1 MTFFKYNLQREES
14 ERRETLIQRFAYQGR
29 RAFDHWHK
37 EELSQ
42 LTVPNTPE
50 NLARI
55 HKIFAFQSTF
65 MQNIVEFTPGNFH
78 IRILAQPFTASGPDA
93 LLKLAAREAED
104 ILRQFLAFL
113 TAAREWEMDFL
124 DFSRFQVLPG
134 PMLRFAWKLETQDF
148 PRPATWIRLFSKNRH
163 LRGLDEE
170 NYLGFLRLAKKNAML
185 PEFPVYLCRTGDFA
199 SNLLHAHSPG
209 GVNARIRINTKFSWQ
224 KTVIRN
230 NLFQNLKDGETL
242 LLKIDLDSGR
252 LSDHLSGLC
261 GLEKTAGENLA
272 AQAQGFRSFLKKSV
286 FQEIV
291 LLIDNLA
298 NKEDDRLLRYLLE
311 SGDVSGLTVVL
322 FNDSAPGICDLEFNE
337 DPHDPLAEHFA
348 AFFPGPGVPGLDGSE
363 IELLEKFAWLAVPVP
378 KAVARLLATHGDGA
392 TELTPASH
400 GDGATELPP
409 ASHGDGATELPPA
422 SHGDGAAEPTP
433 ASHGDGAAEPT
444 PASHGDG
451 ATELTPARRDAD
463 AMLASLL
470 KKRCLLE
477 SRDRQT
483 LGLAI
488 QGDKVPGK
496 APRKNEWLAWL
507 AANSDWAYAPIAHF
521 IASDQPAALERYLEK
536 QALESPARVAPGPAA
551 DLLCHYLL
559 QTGRDGKILEHFVDI
574 LIQSNCLDMAG
585 HVLAAA
591 EPGPVFARL
600 KTAHLAMRRKDYR
613 KLGELLAGMPRVAPG
628 LRDEWLYLNFV
639 YQEKIGQG
647 RKAAEYMKKIISPYF
662 RNLAI
667 IQWSDRSIYGRGF
680 AKARAQLA
688 GALEYFAALHRDRE
702 EIETRSQMAKLNRE
716 MGNFQEAESEYKAI
730 YIRSESDGLALNSA
744 YAAVDLGNLYFENDD
759 DFQAECWYRKAAKLF
774 ARENN
779 QDGIMLVNSNLLNI
793 LYAKGGWLEADK
805 LLRAILAWDEEKRL
819 LNSSAIDY
827 LNWANL
833 ETLRLHD
840 DQALKLVEQAA
851 EIFKNTANSKGLS
864 ECAFVRG
871 RISFFTEKPPAAAM
885 SAYPWFDDDQKI
897 VCQLLGP
904 SARGAD
910 TLSEPALFKMLDGIR
925 SKKIKFE
932 ALRLLLKKY
941 RKNEWLDR
949 FQEMARELSPRGKN
963 YFYYEFWYM
972 VFDLGAEDLPG
983 YHREEFLVM
992 HDFFTVNRRSVSAK
1006 LDRFRRLCDEKARDR
1021 AIFDDARLVG
1031 NYRQWRLP
1039 EDFFSSL
1046 SHELGMPAPIDWLVM
1061 TVHEEQRPLFRFA
1074 NSDLFRELG
1083 EEMLRCTLETPED
1096 QNHDLQGIRRLFRS
1110 QERFFYPFAN
1120 TKMIRWPISERLL
1133 ACLVIGFRDGDSYFR
1148 NFSERH
1154 RETFKKFS
1162 VLFQD
1167 FLQNEFRIQEKLNF
1181 IVGGSEKIREM
1192 KRLIAQVSKV
1202 DFSLLITGESGSGK
1216 ELVARAVH
1224 LLSPRAGRP
1233 FVPVN
1238 AAAIPDTLL
1247 EAELFGYRKGAFSGA
1262 GDNRVGLL
1270 EAADRGTLF
1279 LDEIADLPLP
1289 LQAKLL
1295 RALQEKEIRRL
1306 GENKTIKID
1315 VRLVSASNKDLNEL
1329 IRSNLFRADLFY
1341 RLQDLV
1347 IHIPPLRDR
1356 REDMPLLIG
1365 HFLEKFGYPAQEPAK
1380 LRAIGDLF
1388 RDECFPGNVRELES
1402 KIKKMIT
1409 FDPEL
1414 ATAAMAQNHA
1424 SSLKSARQDFER
1436 NLVLNTLNEQNWRKS
1451 QTAEKLGI
1459 SRMALFNLLKKYK
1472 IAR

>member
-1 MTFFKYNLQREES
+1 
-14 ERRETLIQRFAYQGR
+14 LIQRFASQDR

-55 HKIFAFQSTF
+55 HKIFAFQSSF
-65 MQNIVEFTPGNFH
+65 MQNIVAFTPGNFH
-78 IRILAQPFTASGPDA
+78 IRVLAQPFTANCPDA
-93 LLKLAAREAED
+93 LLGLTPGEAED

-113 TAAREWEMDFL
+113 NAAREWEMDFL
-124 DFSRFQVLPG
+124 DFSRFQLLPG
-134 PMLRFAWKLETQDF
+134 PMLRFAWRLETQDF
-148 PRPATWIRLFSKNRH
+148 PSPAAWIRLFNKNRH
-163 LRGLDEE
+163 LRDLDED
-170 NYLGFLRLAKKNAML
+170 NYLEFLQQARKKAVL
-185 PEFPVYLCRTGDFA
+185 PEFPVYLCRNGDFA
-199 SNLLHAHSPG
+199 SSLLHAHSPG
-209 GVNARIRINTKFSWQ
+209 CAKAGANVRIRINTKFPWQ
-224 KTVIRN
+224 KKVIRN
-230 NLFQNLKDGETL
+230 NLFQNLNGGETL
-242 LLKIDLDSGR
+242 LLKLDLESVR
-252 LSDHLSGLC
+252 LGDYFSGLC
-261 GLEKTAGENLA
+261 GQEKSSGENLA
-272 AQAQGFRSFLKKSV
+272 AQAQEFRFFQKKSV

-298 NKEDDRLLRYLLE
+298 KKEDDRLLRFLLE

-322 FNDSAPGICDLEFNE
+322 FNDSAPGDCDLEFNE
-337 DPHDPLAEHFA
+337 DPHDPLARHFA
-348 AFFPGPGVPGLDGSE
+348 GLFPGPGLPELDGKE
-363 IELLEKFAWLAVPVP
+363 IGLLKKFAWLEVPVP
-378 KAVARLLATHGDGA
+378 KAVARLLASHGDSATELPPASQGDGA
-392 TELTPASH
+392 TELTPA
-400 GDGATELPP
+400 PQ
-409 ASHGDGATELPPA
+409 
-422 SHGDGAAEPTP
+422 
-433 ASHGDGAAEPT
+433 
-444 PASHGDG
+444 GDG
-451 ATELTPARRDAD
+451 ATELTPTGRDAD
-463 AMLASLL
+463 ARLASLL

-477 SRDRQT
+477 SKDRQT

-488 QGDKVPGK
+488 PGDKDPGS
-496 APRKNEWLAWL
+496 AQRRSELLAWL
-507 AANSDWAYAPIAHF
+507 AANSDWAYARVAHF
-521 IASDQPAALERYLEK
+521 IASGQPAALERYLGK
-536 QALESPARVAPGPAA
+536 QALESPAQVAPGPAA
-551 DLLCHYLL
+551 DLLCRYLS
-559 QTGRDGKILEHFVDI
+559 QTTRGGKILEYFVDI
-574 LIQSNCLDMAG
+574 LIQSNCPDLAG
-585 HVLAAA
+585 KVLAAGA
-591 EPGPVFARL
+591 GAGSVLARL
-600 KTAHLAMRRKDYR
+600 KAAHLAMRRKDYR
-613 KLGELLAGMPRVAPG
+613 RLGELLAGMPRVAPG

-639 YQEKIGQG
+639 YHEKIGQG
-647 RKAAEYMKKIISPYF
+647 RKAGEYIKKIVSPYY

-667 IQWSDRSIYGRGF
+667 IQWSDRGIYNRGF
-680 AKARAQLA
+680 AKARSQLA
-688 GALEYFAALHRDRE
+688 GALEYFSSRHRDRE
-702 EIETRSQMAKLNRE
+702 EIETLSQMAKLHRE
-716 MGNFQEAESEYKAI
+716 MGDFQEAESLYKTI
-730 YIRSESDGLALNSA
+730 FIRSESDGLALNSA

-759 DFQAECWYRKAAKLF
+759 DFQAECWYRKAAGSF

-793 LYAKGGWLEADK
+793 LHAKGGWLEADR
-805 LLRAILAWDEEKRL
+805 LLSAILAWDEEKRL
-819 LNSSAIDY
+819 LNSCAIDY
-827 LNWANL
+827 LNGANL
-833 ETLRLHD
+833 EVLRLRD

-851 EIFKNTANSKGLS
+851 EIFKNTANSKGLT

-871 RISFFTEKPPAAAM
+871 RISFFAETSAAAAM
-885 SAYPWFDDDQKI
+885 PGCPWFNDDQKI
-897 VCQLLGP
+897 VCTLFGP
-904 SARGAD
+904 SVRGAD
-910 TLSEPALFKMLDGIR
+910 SLKEPALFKMLDGIR
-925 SKKIKFE
+925 SKKVKFE

-941 RKNEWLDR
+941 RKSEWLDR
-949 FQEMARELSPRGKN
+949 FQEIARELAPRAKN

-972 VFDLGAEDLPG
+972 FFDLGADDLPLER
-983 YHREEFLVM
+983 REEFLAM

-1006 LDRFRRLCDEKARDR
+1006 LDRLRRLCDERARDR
-1021 AIFDDARLVG
+1021 AFFDDARLVG
-1031 NYRQWRLP
+1031 NSRQWRLP
-1039 EDFFSSL
+1039 EDFFSSF

-1061 TVHEEQRPLFRFA
+1061 TVHEEQRQLFRFA

-1083 EEMLRCTLETPED
+1083 EEMLRSTLETPEN
-1096 QNHDLQGIRRLFRS
+1096 QNHDLPGIKRIFRS

-1120 TKMIRWPISERLL
+1120 TKMIRWQISEQLL
-1133 ACLVIGFRDGDSYFR
+1133 ACLVIGFRDGDSYFQD
-1148 NFSERH
+1148 FSERH

-1162 VLFQD
+1162 VLFQN
-1167 FLQNEFRIQEKLNF
+1167 FLQNEFRIHEKLDF
-1181 IVGGSEKIREM
+1181 IVGESEKIKEM

-1224 LLSPRAGRP
+1224 LLSPRAGQP
-1233 FVPVN
+1233 FISVN
-1238 AAAIPDTLL
+1238 AAAIPETLL

-1329 IRSNLFRADLFY
+1329 IRSHLFRADLFY

-1347 IHIPPLRDR
+1347 IHIPPLRER
-1356 REDMPLLIG
+1356 REDVPLLIG
-1365 HFLEKFGYPAQEPAK
+1365 HFLEKFAYPAQEPAK
-1380 LRAIGDLF
+1380 LRAIADTF
-1388 RDECFPGNVRELES
+1388 RNEGFPGNVRELES

-1414 ATAAMAQNHA
+1414 AACAKPERDAF
-1424 SSLKSARQDFER
+1424 SLKSARQDFER